1 MSHLVLV
8 IQIIIAV
15 LLVGSIL
22 IQSRG
27 TGLGSAWGGGGEQYR
42 SKRGMEKI
50 IFIATIIL
58 AGIFL
63 LISIIS
69 TILG

>member
-1 MSHLVLV
+1 MSQLVIV

-27 TGLGSAWGGGGEQYR
+27 TGLGSAWGGGGELYR

-58 AGIFL
+58 AGVFL
-63 LISIIS
+63 LVSIIS